1 MSDVE
6 TQVYSWVSG
15 HAKAAFPTLT
25 CSSYMSAT
33 PDSYPYALIEQTD
46 QYDVRRTLNS
56 RHQHE
61 AVHVTF
67 EANVFSDAQPGR
79 KAQAKAVM
87 SSIAESFR
95 ALGFTCTAGGQPID
109 LTDPKSRR
117 VIRLFS
123 RFEADV
129 ADDAAHTY

>member
-1 MSDVE
+1 MSDME
-6 TQVYSWVSG
+6 TQVYSEVSRR
-15 HAKAAFPTLT
+15 ARVAFPSLT

-56 RHQHE
+56 RHVGE

-67 EANVFSDAQPGR
+67 EVNVFSDLQPGR
-79 KAQAKAVM
+79 KSQAKAVM
-87 SSIAESFR
+87 SAIRDSFR

-123 RFEADV
+123 RFEADI
-129 ADDAAHTY
+129 ADGAAHTY